1 MAFGSTFNKDDPRY
15 QQQMLRAQGKGF
27 MATPG
32 GVRGLQHKITGDF
45 AGEQLAK
52 DLQFAEIF
60 DKHNYFKESMG
71 LKRKYLGL
79 QKDELKFKAK
89 MFDKKMRDEERGL
102 AITTAAGL
110 GTGVLNYMQGRRNAT
125 LQREEALEE
134 KRWRQRMELNAT
146 QGSRFNTYGQY
157 SSEF

>member
-27 MATPG
+27 TAIPG

-60 DKHNYFKESMG
+60 DRYNAFKSN
-71 LKRKYLGL
+71 LGL
-79 QKDELKFKAK
+79 RKRQLGFDAK
-89 MFDKKMRDEERGL
+89 MFDKRMKDEERGL
-102 AITTAAGL
+102 AITTVAGL
-110 GTGVLNYMQGRRNAT
+110 GTGVLNYMQGRRNAAI
-125 LQREEALEE
+125 QREEALEE
-134 KRWRQRMELNAT
+134 KRWREALMKKGLI
-146 QGSRFNTYGQY
+146 
-157 SSEF
+157 